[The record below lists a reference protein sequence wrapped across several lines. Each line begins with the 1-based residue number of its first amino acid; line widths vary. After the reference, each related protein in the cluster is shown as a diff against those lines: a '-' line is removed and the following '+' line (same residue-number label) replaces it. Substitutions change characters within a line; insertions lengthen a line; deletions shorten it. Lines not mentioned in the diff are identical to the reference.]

1 MKTLLFTFALLVE
14 AAALPGRAQ
23 PPPVKPAATPAVS
36 LAFLPLPGLVL
47 VEKDTYQ
54 YEAGI
59 VDTVRTPRWER
70 VFTLKNMSRRPI
82 TLSRLRGSCGC
93 ETLLLL
99 QGGVPVPAA
108 RLAPGERAAIH
119 LAVSLHPGQPGVARK
134 YVWVDGPRTASGQAV
149 TLATLEVDLRLRQSV
164 SFAPAFLDFGRVEAG
179 AGARRAVTATFD
191 PDLLP
196 DSSVLP
202 GASLLSGA
210 SAPMLDGAGPDVRAL
225 PLGPMQRITEE
236 GQPRLRQTYQVLLSP
251 SAHAGRVWGALRLGL
266 PPLPGGGP
274 ALVAG
279 FAVSGMVAGALD
291 ARPATVFFGSLR
303 AGAPATRSVVLS
315 LVPPGRQSLTVTSSS
330 PWLVAAL
337 DRPGASGPHR
347 LLSVTLTRL
356 APPGPIQG
364 KVTVALS
371 SGERLDIP
379 VIAEL
384 TH

>member
-1 MKTLLFTFALLVE
+1 MPK
-14 AAALPGRAQ
+14 
-23 PPPVKPAATPAVS
+23 S
-36 LAFLPLPGLVL
+36 
-47 VEKDTYQ
+47 
-54 YEAGI
+54 
-59 VDTVRTPRWER
+59 
-70 VFTLKNMSRRPI
+70 
-82 TLSRLRGSCGC
+82 
-93 ETLLLL
+93 
-99 QGGVPVPAA
+99 
-108 RLAPGERAAIH
+108 
-119 LAVSLHPGQPGVARK
+119 HPGQPGVARK

-179 AGARRAVTATFD
+179 AGARRPVTATFD

-196 DSSVLP
+196 AS
-202 GASLLSGA
+202 SLLSGT
-210 SAPMLDGAGPDVRAL
+210 SAPMLDGAGSDVRAL

-266 PPLPGGGP
+266 PPPPGGGP

-279 FAVSGMVAGALD
+279 FAVSGTVAGALD

-303 AGAPATRSVVLS
+303 AGAPVTRLVVLS
-315 LVPPGRQSLTVTSSS
+315 LAPPGGQSLTVTSSS

-337 DRPGASGPHR
+337 DRSGASGPHR

-364 KVTVALS
+364 KVTVALP

-384 TH
+384 TP